1 MNIKVFDTLKAGFE
15 QTKIGYKKN
24 KPLVLIIISGAASL
38 WALKEMYQEGP
49 KIKEGLTEAKEEFK
63 KATTTKE
70 KAVAI
75 VDGVAK
81 VGIPVVK
88 VAVPEA
94 ISLYSA
100 GESYKESSRRILAFA
115 GMAATSQLELRDFK
129 ETAKEVVGKKKV
141 ETIEEKVAEKQFDRM
156 GGTDELTDFNDSDF
170 NNPDIFNEPVAGA
183 VWRGK
188 YINTLDA
195 ISAYYTHA
203 KTGNEVFYPI
213 SELYD
218 LLDQYKD
225 GNYIRRGS
233 LCDEWGVMQSDLKDV
248 DNAQDML
255 KLVDAGHNR
264 YKLVWQIKLR
274 PNPDGWIDAEGKY
287 LDGRD
292 VDMYDTSFD
301 DVCGDGEWNNGSL
314 NPKERA

>member
-1 MNIKVFDTLKAGFE
+1 MNIKVFDVMKDGVK
-15 QTKIGYKKN
+15 QIGIGYKKN

-38 WALKEMYQEGP
+38 WALKEMYTEGP
-49 KIKEGLTEAKEEFK
+49 KIKKGLDEAKKEFK
-63 KATTTKE
+63 NAETTKE
-70 KAVAI
+70 KAVAVVNCVADI
-75 VDGVAK
+75 GVSIA
-81 VGIPVVK
+81 K

-94 ISLYSA
+94 ISIVA
-100 GESYKESSRRILAFA
+100 GAESYKESSKRILAFA
-115 GMAATSQLELRDFK
+115 GMAATSQLELKDFK
-129 ETAKEVVGKKKV
+129 EATKEVVGKKKV
-141 ETIEEKVAEKQFDRM
+141 DTIEEKVAEKQFDRM
-156 GGTDELTDFNDSDF
+156 QGDELTDFNDSDF
-170 NNPDIFNEPVAGA
+170 NIPDIFKEDVGGC

-195 ISAYYTHA
+195 ISAFYTHA
-203 KTGNEVFYPI
+203 KTGNEIFYPI

-218 LLDQYKD
+218 LIDQYKD

-233 LCDEWGVMQSDLKDV
+233 LCEEWGVMQSDLKDI

-255 KLVDAGHNR
+255 KMVDAGHNR

-287 LDGRD
+287 LDGKG

-301 DVCGDGEWNNGSL
+301 DICGDGEWNNGSL